1 MKKICALIC
10 AVLMLASLAGCSLP
24 GMSMEDLCGNWE
36 SLTYFDAQDTQEILE
51 GLDFYPEEI
60 ALADLNGLCI
70 VATVEF
76 KTDKQYNYGY
86 DVDATRAMAEQY
98 FSDFLDTLYENR
110 EDLVEAYGETI
121 LSMSKDA
128 FLTAYAELFGM
139 TSGQELIEVGVAAAV
154 GQTQDVLGVCQVGL
168 VNIADSGDLGAV
180 TVVEY
185 LCVSLAAADANDAN
199 FNLCHNSRT
208 PFLTSQSGAHPARRC
223 PERQPHGR

>member
-10 AVLMLASLAGCSLP
+10 ALLMLASLAGCSLP
-24 GMSMEDLCGNWE
+24 GVSMEDLCGNWE

-139 TSGQELIEVGVAAAV
+139 TSGQELIEVLAENALDYEALAESTEFGTFRLRLNDIYMKEAGASTEEYV
-154 GQTQDVLGVCQVGL
+154 TFKIENDTLTLIYQDGEEVY
-168 VNIADSGDLGAV
+168 
-180 TVVEY
+180 T
-185 LCVSLAAADANDAN
+185 
-199 FNLCHNSRT
+199 
-208 PFLTSQSGAHPARRC
+208 RR
-223 PERQPHGR
+223 

>member
-10 AVLMLASLAGCSLP
+10 ALLMLASLAGCSLP

-36 SLTYFDAQDTQEILE
+36 SLTYFDAQDTQDILE

-110 EDLVEAYGETI
+110 EDLVETYGETI

-139 TSGQELIEVGVAAAV
+139 TSGQELIEVLAENALDYEALTESTEFGTFRLRLNDIYMKEAGASTEEYV
-154 GQTQDVLGVCQVGL
+154 TFKIENDTLTLIYQDGEEVY
-168 VNIADSGDLGAV
+168 
-180 TVVEY
+180 T
-185 LCVSLAAADANDAN
+185 
-199 FNLCHNSRT
+199 
-208 PFLTSQSGAHPARRC
+208 RR
-223 PERQPHGR
+223 

>member
-10 AVLMLASLAGCSLP
+10 ALLMLASLAGCSLP

-121 LSMSKDA
+121 LTMSKDA

-139 TSGQELIEVGVAAAV
+139 TSGQELIEVLAENALDYEALAESTEFGTFRLRLNDIYMKEAGASTEEYV
-154 GQTQDVLGVCQVGL
+154 TFKIENDTLTLIYQDGEEVY
-168 VNIADSGDLGAV
+168 
-180 TVVEY
+180 T
-185 LCVSLAAADANDAN
+185 
-199 FNLCHNSRT
+199 
-208 PFLTSQSGAHPARRC
+208 RR
-223 PERQPHGR
+223 

>member
-10 AVLMLASLAGCSLP
+10 ALLMLASLAGCSLP

-139 TSGQELIEVGVAAAV
+139 TSGQELIEVLAENALDYEALAESTEFGTFRLRLNDIYMKEAGASTEEYV
-154 GQTQDVLGVCQVGL
+154 TFKIENDTLTLIYQDGEEVYTR
-168 VNIADSGDLGAV
+168 S
-180 TVVEY
+180 
-185 LCVSLAAADANDAN
+185 
-199 FNLCHNSRT
+199 
-208 PFLTSQSGAHPARRC
+208 
-223 PERQPHGR
+223 

>member
-10 AVLMLASLAGCSLP
+10 AVLMLASLAACSLP

-110 EDLVEAYGETI
+110 EDLVETYGETI

-139 TSGQELIEVGVAAAV
+139 TSGQELIEVLAENALDYEALAESTEFGTFRLRLNDIYMKEAGASTEEYV
-154 GQTQDVLGVCQVGL
+154 TFKIENDTLTLIYQDGEEVY
-168 VNIADSGDLGAV
+168 
-180 TVVEY
+180 T
-185 LCVSLAAADANDAN
+185 
-199 FNLCHNSRT
+199 
-208 PFLTSQSGAHPARRC
+208 RR
-223 PERQPHGR
+223 

>member
-10 AVLMLASLAGCSLP
+10 ALLMLASLAGCSLP

-121 LSMSKDA
+121 LTMSKDA

-139 TSGQELIEVGVAAAV
+139 TSGQELIEVLAENALDYEALAESTEFGTFRLSLNDIYMKEAGASTEEYV
-154 GQTQDVLGVCQVGL
+154 TFKIENDTLTLIYQDGEEVY
-168 VNIADSGDLGAV
+168 
-180 TVVEY
+180 T
-185 LCVSLAAADANDAN
+185 
-199 FNLCHNSRT
+199 
-208 PFLTSQSGAHPARRC
+208 RR
-223 PERQPHGR
+223 

>member
-36 SLTYFDAQDTQEILE
+36 SLTYFDAQDTQDILE

-98 FSDFLDTLYENR
+98 FSDFLDALYENR
-110 EDLVEAYGETI
+110 EDLVESYGETI

-139 TSGQELIEVGVAAAV
+139 TSGQELIEVLAENALDYEALAESTEFGTFRLRLNDIYMKEAGASTEEYV
-154 GQTQDVLGVCQVGL
+154 TFKIENDTLTLIYQDGEEVY
-168 VNIADSGDLGAV
+168 
-180 TVVEY
+180 T
-185 LCVSLAAADANDAN
+185 
-199 FNLCHNSRT
+199 
-208 PFLTSQSGAHPARRC
+208 RR
-223 PERQPHGR
+223 

>member
-10 AVLMLASLAGCSLP
+10 ALLMLASLAGCSLP

-139 TSGQELIEVGVAAAV
+139 TSGQELIEVLAENALDYEALAESTEFGTFRLRLNDIYMKEAGASTEEYV
-154 GQTQDVLGVCQVGL
+154 TFKIENDTLTLIYQDGEEVY
-168 VNIADSGDLGAV
+168 
-180 TVVEY
+180 T
-185 LCVSLAAADANDAN
+185 
-199 FNLCHNSRT
+199 
-208 PFLTSQSGAHPARRC
+208 RR
-223 PERQPHGR
+223 

>member
-10 AVLMLASLAGCSLP
+10 ALLMLASLAGCSLP

-110 EDLVEAYGETI
+110 EDLVESYGETI
-121 LSMSKDA
+121 LTMSKDA

-139 TSGQELIEVGVAAAV
+139 TSGQELIEVLAENALDYEALAESTEFGTFRLSLNDIYMKEAGASTEEYV
-154 GQTQDVLGVCQVGL
+154 TFKIENDTLTLIYQDGEEVY
-168 VNIADSGDLGAV
+168 
-180 TVVEY
+180 T
-185 LCVSLAAADANDAN
+185 
-199 FNLCHNSRT
+199 
-208 PFLTSQSGAHPARRC
+208 RR
-223 PERQPHGR
+223 

>member
-10 AVLMLASLAGCSLP
+10 ALLMLASLAGCSLP

-110 EDLVEAYGETI
+110 EDLVESSGETI
-121 LSMSKDA
+121 LTMSKDA

-139 TSGQELIEVGVAAAV
+139 TSGQELIEVLAENALDYEALAESTEFGTFRLSLNDIYMKEAGASTEEYV
-154 GQTQDVLGVCQVGL
+154 TFKIENDTLTLIYQDGEEVY
-168 VNIADSGDLGAV
+168 
-180 TVVEY
+180 T
-185 LCVSLAAADANDAN
+185 
-199 FNLCHNSRT
+199 
-208 PFLTSQSGAHPARRC
+208 RR
-223 PERQPHGR
+223 

>member
-110 EDLVEAYGETI
+110 EDLVETYGETI

-139 TSGQELIEVGVAAAV
+139 TSGQELIEVLAENALDYEALAESTEFGTFRLRLNDIYMKEAGASTEEYV
-154 GQTQDVLGVCQVGL
+154 TFKIENDTLTLIYQDGEEVY
-168 VNIADSGDLGAV
+168 
-180 TVVEY
+180 T
-185 LCVSLAAADANDAN
+185 
-199 FNLCHNSRT
+199 
-208 PFLTSQSGAHPARRC
+208 RR
-223 PERQPHGR
+223 

>member
-139 TSGQELIEVGVAAAV
+139 TSGQELIEVLAENALDYEALAESTEFGTFRLRLNDIYMKEAGAPTEEYV
-154 GQTQDVLGVCQVGL
+154 TFKIENDTLTLIYQDGEEVY
-168 VNIADSGDLGAV
+168 
-180 TVVEY
+180 T
-185 LCVSLAAADANDAN
+185 
-199 FNLCHNSRT
+199 
-208 PFLTSQSGAHPARRC
+208 RR
-223 PERQPHGR
+223 